1 MRREVKLLLRKG
13 CDALVLSVEHFNR
26 PSDRGR
32 SQAVLILLDHAFEML
47 LKAAIIHRGGKIRE
61 KKAMMMTIGFE
72 ACLRKGFS
80 DGAIQFLDSNQVLS
94 LQALNGLRD
103 AAQHHLLDIS
113 EQHLYLQAQ
122 GGLTLFR
129 DLIKKVF
136 QIELRDELPARVLP
150 LSTVP
155 PTDLATMFAAETEA
169 VRKLL
174 LPGSRRR
181 IEAAAKMR
189 ALAILEAAVG
199 GQRVQPDQAE
209 LEKLADM
216 VQHGAAWDQ
225 LFPGVASLQ
234 LTTKG
239 HGPSLDL
246 RITKKEGIA
255 LHVVPEGT
263 PGATVIA
270 IKRVDELGY
279 FNMSSTQLAGHLS
292 MTPPRTVALIRF
304 AKIEADPE
312 AFKLVVLGKVKFK
325 RYSQKALETLRN
337 VLKTAN
343 MATVWRDHAPK
354 GRSPAPR

>member
-1 MRREVKLLLRKG
+1 MRREVRLLMEKA

-47 LKAAIIHRGGKIRE
+47 LKAAIVHRGGKIRE
-61 KKAMMMTIGFE
+61 KRALMTFGFD
-72 ACLRKGFS
+72 ACLRKGYS
-80 DGAIQFLDSNQVLS
+80 DGALKFLDSNQVLS
-94 LQALNGLRD
+94 LQAINGLRD

-129 DLIKKVF
+129 DLMKSVF
-136 QIELRDELPARVLP
+136 KIDLRDELPARVLP
-150 LSTVP
+150 LSTIP
-155 PTDLATMFAAETEA
+155 PTDLATMFAAETEE

-199 GQRVQPDQAE
+199 GQRSQPDRAQ
-209 LEKLADM
+209 LEKLAIK
-216 VQHGAAWDQ
+216 VQEGAAWDQ

-239 HGPSLDL
+239 HGPALDL
-246 RITKKEGIA
+246 RITKKEGIP
-255 LHVVPEGT
+255 VQIVPEGT
-263 PGATVIA
+263 PGATVVA
-270 IKRVDELGY
+270 IKRVDELGFY
-279 FNMSSTQLAGHLS
+279 NMSWKQLAGHLS
-292 MTPPRTVALIRF
+292 ITGPRTVALIRF
-304 AKIEADPE
+304 AKVEDDPE
-312 AFKLVVLGKVKFK
+312 AFKLVVLGKSKFK
-325 RYSQKALETLRN
+325 RYSQKALDTLKK
-337 VLKTAN
+337 VMKTAD
-343 MATVWRDHAPK
+343 METVWRDHAPK
-354 GRSPAPR
+354 ARAS